1 MRLLQKINLLLA
13 VIAVSMAVIITGIAT
28 MPEKA
33 PRQIDVAREV
43 VAPHV
48 EAFQILSMENKRFA
62 TGFHVQFLNKV
73 YLLTNRHVCDANIE
87 RVNPN
92 YAQFGLKLHK
102 ILFIDKVH
110 DLCLLDSD
118 RSSGLVL
125 AAEDVP
131 NLAPVFLV
139 GHPRGEPLTIR
150 EGRKMDEG
158 SFPAEWLDG
167 RTVTFGQ
174 ISTITYGGN
183 SGSPVTNHKG
193 EVIGVL
199 FAGDRRFITEGY
211 YVPLRY
217 VRSFL
222 MSVLLNFPP
231 METK

>member
-1 MRLLQKINLLLA
+1 MRIIEKINLILA
-13 VIAVSMAVIITGIAT
+13 VIAVSLAVVVVGVST
-28 MPEKA
+28 MPEKS

-48 EAFQILSMENKRFA
+48 EAFRILSRDNQRFA
-62 TGFHVQFLNKV
+62 TGFHINFLGKV
-73 YLLTNRHVCDANIE
+73 YLMTNRHVCDANVQL
-87 RVNPN
+87 VNPT

-102 ILFIDKVH
+102 ILFIDTEH

-118 RSSGLVL
+118 SKTGLTI

-158 SFPAEWLDG
+158 AFAADWLDG

-183 SGSPVTNHKG
+183 SGSPVTNTKG

-199 FAGDRRFITEGY
+199 FAGDRRFVTEGY

-222 MSVLLNFPP
+222 MRVLLNFPP